1 MLSLDIFQV
10 TSVEVRKIFTFT
22 MGDGSIFHNR
32 EIVITQKDGTEMI
45 IKLFTDDDGIDQLV
59 PTVSQQTEIVK

>member
-1 MLSLDIFQV
+1 MQNLDIFQV
-10 TSVEVRKIFTFT
+10 TSVEVQKIFTFT